1 MKKFKKIVS
10 LMLAAAMSFTLVVSQ
25 AVTAAAASADSE
37 KVSAARVW
45 SGKVDTSWFT
55 KDKTKDVY
63 NISTAEQLAGLSKL
77 VTENAQGNY
86 FKGVMINL
94 TNDIVLNDTSGWEN
108 WKTNPPKNKWEPM
121 GYIGGAIN
129 GYRSFSGVFNGNGHT
144 ISGMYVDDKIPEGL
158 FSIHANGGGL
168 FAYISGAAIIDLKI
182 EKSVVSSEDVAAGLV
197 AECENSYID
206 GVEVNDV
213 KIYSTINC
221 TAGGIVG
228 VMRRVNLAL
237 PLMYTTL
244 LAFGVALNPLYFNEE
259 GGLVT
264 NSCAVNCKVVNTDIY
279 VEWDTTPAGMIVGDI
294 MFRGGVY
301 NSICVNCSIHAARD
315 VYRNSIANF
324 GSLCGNFAEDSLDTK
339 NCYSYGLS
347 IYTKKGKVENPA
359 RKDESRVKSISKKTL
374 QSSDFAKKLG
384 DKFKYVKNGTPILS
398 TINRYKVK
406 VVLNGSNAKLSW
418 TSVKNAKEYKVYYKS
433 NGVYKEITTVKTTN
447 AKLKNIKKG
456 STYSLLIRAFYSDGT
471 YEDVDSGKFTLKA

>member
-10 LMLAAAMSFTLVVSQ
+10 LMLAAAMSFTFVVSQ
-25 AVTAAAASADSE
+25 AAAASAASADSE

-77 VTENAQGNY
+77 VSENAQGNY

-94 TNDIVLNDTSGWEN
+94 TNDIILNDTSDWEN
-108 WKTNPPKNKWEPM
+108 WKTNPPKNKWEPI
-121 GYIGGAIN
+121 GYVGGAIN

-144 ISGMYVDDKIPEGL
+144 ISGMYVDEKIPEALLSLTSKGAAL
-158 FSIHANGGGL
+158 FT
-168 FAYISGAAIIDLKI
+168 YISGAAIIDLKI
-182 EKSVVSSEDVAAGLV
+182 EKSVVSSEGASAALV

-213 KIYSTINC
+213 KIYSTKNC
-221 TAGGIVG
+221 VAGGIVG
-228 VMRRVNLAL
+228 VMKRVNLAL

-264 NSCAVNCKVVNTDIY
+264 NSCAINCKVVNTDIY
-279 VEWDTTPAGMIVGDI
+279 VDWDTNPAGMIVGDI

-301 NSICVNCSIHAARD
+301 NSISVNCSIHASND
-315 VYRNSIANF
+315 IYRKSIEKF
-324 GSLCGNFAEDSLDTK
+324 GSFCGNFAEDSLDTK
-339 NCYSYGLS
+339 NCYSYGFNV
-347 IYTKKGKVENPA
+347 YNKKGKVENPA
-359 RKDESRVKSISKKTL
+359 RTDESRVKSISKKTL
-374 QSSDFAKKLG
+374 QSSDLAKKLG
-384 DKFKYVKNGTPILS
+384 DKFKYVKNGTPVLS
-398 TINRYKVK
+398 SINRYKVK
-406 VVLNGSNAKLSW
+406 AVLNGSTAKLSW
-418 TSVKNAKEYKVYYKS
+418 TSVKNAKKYKIYYKS
-433 NGVYKEITTVKTTN
+433 NGVYKELTTVETTN
-447 AKLKNIKKG
+447 AALKNIKKG

-471 YEDVDSGKFTLKA
+471 YKDVDSGMFTLKA